1 VLKTDGTLQF
11 GIGKRQY
18 RQISITK
25 DGKQWI
31 PSLFQLS
38 TGEALLFNLFFT
50 IIRDFDLTN
59 VPIQGLSDVKGI
71 VVIDEVDA
79 HLHTAMQYEALPE
92 LLALLPGVQF
102 VLTSHSPLFLLGVER
117 ALGRDGCTILEMP
130 SGNQV
135 SAERFSEFENLYR
148 IIQDTEKFEKDLKES
163 LAAAQKPIV
172 FVEGDYDIRYL
183 NRAAEL
189 FGRGALLNRFSFRDG
204 GGFGNLNKVWKS
216 LQSEVCGA
224 LTTRVLLLYDCD
236 IAKTPETA
244 EKVVKLVMPFQA
256 DNPIKK
262 GIENLLPAATISK
275 LEGQSRRFI
284 DYEPAR
290 PQRLRGEDRMIPEV
304 SSVNPDEKRKVCDW
318 LCENGEKADFAG
330 MNPVLDQIEEWLS
343 S

>member
-1 VLKTDGTLQF
+1 
-11 GIGKRQY
+11 
-18 RQISITK
+18 
-25 DGKQWI
+25 
-31 PSLFQLS
+31 
-38 TGEALLFNLFFT
+38 
-50 IIRDFDLTN
+50 
-59 VPIQGLSDVKGI
+59 
-71 VVIDEVDA
+71 
-79 HLHTAMQYEALPE
+79 
-92 LLALLPGVQF
+92 
-102 VLTSHSPLFLLGVER
+102 
-117 ALGRDGCTILEMP
+117 
-130 SGNQV
+130 
-135 SAERFSEFENLYR
+135 
-148 IIQDTEKFEKDLKES
+148 
-163 LAAAQKPIV
+163 
-172 FVEGDYDIRYL
+172 
-183 NRAAEL
+183 
-189 FGRGALLNRFSFRDG
+189 
-204 GGFGNLNKVWKS
+204 VWKS

-262 GIENLLPAATISK
+262 GIENLLLAATISK